1 MKPVL
6 TVSAFFVIS
15 ACAFALVFSAGA
27 RSAHSEAQRIVKI
40 CSGELGHAECY
51 EREIPRLLPSHSLE
65 SAFEVVRQV
74 RAIDPAYQFCHV
86 LAHKLGERIVAE
98 DPERWVDAIPLNP
111 ADGLC
116 SNGFIHGVL
125 GGRFRAE
132 VLDSVTLQKLIPD
145 FTRACAPREGWNPT
159 DLDTAICSHGMGHL
173 YMFIS
178 DADIPSSLSLCEN
191 TMPEAL
197 KRVCREGVYMQIYQ
211 PLEPDDF
218 LLIERMPVKP
228 TKETVRSFCARYQKD
243 EYEGACLRESWPF
256 FREEL
261 KTGEGIAQFCSGQPN
276 SQEEIACYEAAL
288 TLSGRFTLGDS
299 SQALSLCGEVRE
311 PWRPMCYASGARAIL
326 EEDRVDGSKAI
337 TFCMNAPALHQ
348 VECLTSLADTANFIF
363 GDTSEKERFCAQIP
377 RELRMRCEARP

>member
-1 MKPVL
+1 MKPLHTILVG
-6 TVSAFFVIS
+6 IS
-15 ACAFALVFSAGA
+15 VVVCATALAVFSGA
-27 RSAHSEAQRIVKI
+27 NPSLQEAQRIVNL
-40 CSGELGHAECY
+40 CGSEPDRSACY
-51 EREIPRLLPSHSLE
+51 EREVPRMLPEAPLGRV
-65 SAFEVVRQV
+65 FEVVREI
-74 RAIDPAYQFCHV
+74 RSLDLSYQFCHV
-86 LAHKLGERIVAE
+86 LAHKLGERVVAE

-111 ADGLC
+111 TDGLC

-132 VLDSVTLQKLIPD
+132 VLEPEALKRLIPD
-145 FTRACAPREGWNPT
+145 FTRACAPRDGWSPT

-178 DADIPSSLSLCEN
+178 DADIPSSLSLCED

-218 LLIERMPVKP
+218 LLIERMSVKP
-228 TKETVRSFCARYQKD
+228 TKETVRSFCARYSKD

-261 KTGEGIAQFCSGQPN
+261 KTGEGITQFCTGQPN
-276 SQEEIACYEAAL
+276 NQEEVACYETAL

-299 SQALSLCGEVRE
+299 SRALSLCGEMTE
-311 PWRPMCYASGARAIL
+311 TWKPMCYASGARAIL
-326 EEDRVDGSKAI
+326 EEERADGVKAVA
-337 TFCMNAPALHQ
+337 FCMNAPAPHQ
-348 VECLTSLADTANFIF
+348 EQCLASLADTANFIF
-363 GDTSEKERFCAQIP
+363 GDSSERKDFCALIP
-377 RELRMRCEARP
+377 RELRLRCGA